1 MNEEEKNLNEEET
14 TEVQPEETAEET
26 VETSQT
32 VEEPIEESENSAE
45 TPEEIAEE
53 AVADAVEAK
62 SAETVIG
69 GEESQLDSSDV
80 MAVGDIT
87 EDNAEKEVTA
97 EDGTVAAAAVEAEIA
112 EDGTVTDEAQTAT
125 VADAKN
131 QALAKTAAIIVGAV
145 ILAAIIVLGIMFG
158 PKLFNKYNRSGYVDV
173 SGKTIGEVADNSG
186 MSLEDFLES
195 FGLPKDMPS
204 NTAESVAYYFI
215 PAGKIAP
222 MYRMDFE
229 TLKTTLGLPDEITED
244 TPWGEAEGEAKLS
257 NYVGDLDEFKEKYG
271 LGDEITGDT
280 KWKEVRNIVDE
291 RQREENKEQE
301 KEAKKAE
308 KEAAKKA
315 KDDSKSDDTETAETT
330 EAPEEA
336 SASPEAKTE

>member
-53 AVADAVEAK
+53 SVADAVEAK

-80 MAVGDIT
+80 MAVGDI
-87 EDNAEKEVTA
+87 A
-97 EDGTVAAAAVEAEIA
+97 EDGTVAAAAAEAEIA

-158 PKLFNKYNRSGYVDV
+158 PKLFNKYNRSGYIDV

-315 KDDSKSDDTETAETT
+315 EDDSKTDDTETAETT

-336 SASPEAKTE
+336 AASPEAKTE